1 VKRFISQ
8 LRWPLGFARGLR
20 QPDGEHSESDARARH
35 DRAFLYLSRC
45 ALRSREGASVLGD
58 ICRITAR
65 ALRVDHVHIVELL
78 PDGRTLI
85 ARAASGWAPERLALW
100 QFDLEPE
107 SRLGQAVRNSALMVL
122 DGNADRGMTAGSS
135 ELLHDLHMRSGL
147 VTGVSAA
154 PNSYALFGVYS
165 IEPRR
170 FTREELQFVR
180 GVGHIVESTLERCVR
195 AENERAERVSANAEQ
210 ADLLRIVVGRL
221 QPALRDSISQ
231 LARFRTNPTDSF
243 SFRRAVRQTERQ
255 VASVSE
261 FIQDLQLLSELLDG
275 WRPTIE
281 TVLLAPLLASIV
293 EQLTGRA
300 HTDSKVTLQLRM
312 VDDLLATRGDA
323 AMLRRAIFNLVDNAL
338 RFTGPDGVV
347 TISVRATD
355 TSTAVV
361 EIRDTGRG
369 MTPKQL
375 ERLVKKRE
383 GSIASEHRGAGLG
396 WRLASAILEA
406 HDGSVVPL
414 SEGPDQG
421 STIRIALPRVS
432 LGETSPAPA

>member
-1 VKRFISQ
+1 
-8 LRWPLGFARGLR
+8 
-20 QPDGEHSESDARARH
+20 
-35 DRAFLYLSRC
+35 
-45 ALRSREGASVLGD
+45 
-58 ICRITAR
+58 
-65 ALRVDHVHIVELL
+65 
-78 PDGRTLI
+78 
-85 ARAASGWAPERLALW
+85 
-100 QFDLEPE
+100 
-107 SRLGQAVRNSALMVL
+107 
-122 DGNADRGMTAGSS
+122 
-135 ELLHDLHMRSGL
+135 
-147 VTGVSAA
+147 
-154 PNSYALFGVYS
+154 
-165 IEPRR
+165 
-170 FTREELQFVR
+170 
-180 GVGHIVESTLERCVR
+180 VR

-231 LARFRTNPTDSF
+231 LARFRTSPTDSF